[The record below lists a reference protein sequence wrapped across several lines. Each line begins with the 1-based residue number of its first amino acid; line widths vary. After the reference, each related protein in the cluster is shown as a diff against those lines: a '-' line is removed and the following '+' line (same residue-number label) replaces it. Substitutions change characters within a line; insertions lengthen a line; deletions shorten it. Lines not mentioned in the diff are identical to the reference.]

1 MDDRIERDAMTLDQH
16 AAPLGAGSG
25 SAKMSPVT
33 TTPSRCGGAT
43 ELASPPA
50 RWPSSALS
58 PVASYA

>member
-25 SAKMSPVT
+25 PAKMSP
-33 TTPSRCGGAT
+33 
-43 ELASPPA
+43 ASPPA
-50 RWPSSALS
+50 RWPSSASS